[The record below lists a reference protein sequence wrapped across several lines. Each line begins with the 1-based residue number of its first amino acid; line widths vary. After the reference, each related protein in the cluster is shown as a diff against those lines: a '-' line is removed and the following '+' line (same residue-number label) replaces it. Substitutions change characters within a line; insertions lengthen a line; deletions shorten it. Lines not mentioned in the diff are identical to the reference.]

1 MQGVFC
7 DFLSIYQQHDP
18 ASCPDWNSGRVV
30 KLENLAHASEEEA
43 EKAFRSRQVASI
55 VDEDGVV
62 LCDGFTAFTT
72 ALTVQHEGSY
82 DTAIQIKAEGG
93 RVMLSGNV
101 GRFGRPDN
109 VWGYPVQDCVRIANA
124 ILRSV
129 GLPEFTWG
137 QRNGALQRTDGFMRH
152 DAVITRVDLTQNYC
166 AGSPENLSRLLHYMG
181 GMHVLSKAG
190 KSYDSGVTWGEGSK
204 WWYAKLYDK
213 HRDLVKNAH
222 ASPELVDWVRGVGLA
237 RFEISLKTRYLAQNG
252 LNYVG
257 AWESDMGKVIFGK
270 FSAPLKACDVTVDAF
285 EDIPGRLGELAIA
298 WRNGVDLRAR
308 LPRNTFYRYRKQ
320 LKAYGVDISERCDV
334 SRLPMRFE
342 TVSLFEAVPPAW
354 YDPGPSLLAA

>member
-1 MQGVFC
+1 
-7 DFLSIYQQHDP
+7 
-18 ASCPDWNSGRVV
+18 V
-30 KLENLAHASEEEA
+30 KLVNLAHATEEEA

-62 LCDGFTAFTT
+62 LCDGFTEFTT

-109 VWGYPVQDCVRIANA
+109 VWGYPVVDCVRIANA
-124 ILRSV
+124 ILRSL

-137 QRNGALQRTDGFMRH
+137 VHNGMLQRTDGFMRH

-213 HRDLVKNAH
+213 HRDLVKNVH
-222 ASPELVDWVRGVGLA
+222 ASPELVEWVRGVGLA
-237 RFEISLKTRYLAQNG
+237 RFEVSLKTRYLAQNG

-257 AWESDMGKVIFGK
+257 AWEAYVGKVGKVINVGKVIFGK

-285 EDIPGRLGELAIA
+285 EEIPGRLGELAIS

-308 LPRNTFYRYRKQ
+308 LPRNTFYRYRKA
-320 LKAYGVDISERCDV
+320 LKAYGIDISERCDV

-342 TVSLFEAVPPAW
+342 TVTLFEAAPPSW
-354 YDPGPSLLAA
+354 YSLERPALAA